1 MNNNG
6 VDVRCRSLPFA
17 AVRWRSL
24 PFVGVRWRSLPF
36 VDVRWLEPN
45 LSYL

>member
-6 VDVRCRSLPFA
+6 VDVRCRSLPF
-17 AVRWRSL
+17 VGVPCRSL
-24 PFVGVRWRSLPF
+24 AFVGVPCRSLTF